1 MNLRA
6 MFRKPPPE
14 APPAEDARFA
24 AFAYPRVTSFF
35 WTPRDRL
42 NFGDYLASA
51 VVARMLARCEMLAD
65 EPAARATT
73 LFSIGSVL
81 HFARDGETVWGSGRN
96 GKIADEAHGFS
107 SLDVRAVRG
116 PLTRDWLLSRG
127 VSCPAV
133 FGDPA
138 LLIPQ
143 LFPTRFRR
151 SVTPG
156 RIGIVPNLNDLPLVD
171 DSRVID
177 PTKRWDAVIDAIL
190 SCELVIASSLHG
202 LIVADAFG
210 VPCAQV
216 RFGPAEHDFKYEDYH
231 RGAGRTDFWSNASIE
246 EAIARGPLPPIAFDV
261 QPLMAAFPYDLWKA
275 GNI

>member
-6 MFRKPPPE
+6 LFAKPQPE
-14 APPAEDARFA
+14 VRREDERFP
-24 AFAYPRVTSFF
+24 AFAYPRVDIFF
-35 WTPRDRL
+35 WSPRDRL

-51 VVARMLARCEMLAD
+51 VVARMLALREILAD
-65 EPAARATT
+65 EPVGRPTT

-96 GKIADEAHGFS
+96 GKIAEDAHDFS
-107 SLDVRAVRG
+107 GLDVRAVRG
-116 PLTRDWLLSRG
+116 PLTCDWLLSRG
-127 VSCPAV
+127 IACPAI

-143 LFPTRFRR
+143 LFPNRFRR
-151 SVTPG
+151 DATPG

-171 DSRVID
+171 DPRIID
-177 PTKRWDAVIDAIL
+177 PTDRWDTVIDAIL
-190 SCELVIASSLHG
+190 SCEFVVASSLHG

-216 RFGPAEHDFKYEDYH
+216 RLGPSEHDFKYEDYH
-231 RGAGRTDFWSNASIE
+231 RGAGRTAFWSSNSAE
-246 EAIARGPLPPIAFDV
+246 EAIARGPLPPITFDPG
-261 QPLMAAFPYDLWKA
+261 PLMTAFPYDLWEA
-275 GNI
+275 GGA